1 MALLRRLK
9 LVRKPRTQ
17 LVLCWFEYYAKHSG
31 LTKTYTGTV
40 MVEVESSSQIQLE
53 FERTLLSKLHDW
65 YDRTWTPKPM
75 SWSLTAY
82 LPENGQPV
90 F

>member
-1 MALLRRLK
+1 M
-9 LVRKPRTQ
+9 
-17 LVLCWFEYYAKHSG
+17 LVLCWFDYVSKRSG
-31 LTKTYTGTV
+31 MTRTYSGTL
-40 MVEVESSSQIQLE
+40 MISVENSDQIPIMFNRAMQSRLD
-53 FERTLLSKLHDW
+53 DW

-82 LPENGQPV
+82 LPENGKPV